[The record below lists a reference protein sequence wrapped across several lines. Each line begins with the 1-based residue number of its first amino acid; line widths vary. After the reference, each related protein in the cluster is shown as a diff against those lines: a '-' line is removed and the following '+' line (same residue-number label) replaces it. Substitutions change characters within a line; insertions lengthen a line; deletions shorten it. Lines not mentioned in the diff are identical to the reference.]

1 MSCSPEA
8 GIVDPGDPGCL
19 FLLTRYGSGMSAGI
33 GYPGTGDPEPAVRA
47 RNLWPGADRER
58 ACNAGRSEVLA
69 AGSLRLLRLP
79 GRFGHL
85 CLSCQPGNCTC
96 SLSTTSVDRRGPPS
110 MPRAE
115 LDIHGLRSWGRKWY
129 RKVRETRS
137 SSSQKRP
144 ERGQEVLAAR

>member
-79 GRFGHL
+79 GRFSHL
-85 CLSCQPGNCTC
+85 CLSCRPGNCTC
-96 SLSTTSVDRRGPPS
+96 FVEHYVGGSSGSAVD
-110 MPRAE
+110 
-115 LDIHGLRSWGRKWY
+115 
-129 RKVRETRS
+129 
-137 SSSQKRP
+137 
-144 ERGQEVLAAR
+144 AARRAGYPWPEKLAPQLV